1 MLYNLDMNLT
11 ERWDPSRNIP
21 QNDVDRLALRI
32 FEGKPVARLEL
43 LPSLNPA
50 INNPWQ
56 SVEDW
61 AAKVQEFLGVSKE
74 KIQAVRRVETE
85 RRYCVMTHYPK
96 YYMILM
102 LGDERFLNWIWL
114 AHWDDGQTT
123 ISFDGLIAER
133 EKPKGSE
140 EEERAKTELFKE
152 GLEKLSGQYSDFD
165 CRARL
170 NAAVESDRQ
179 RQRLFLEGKLED

>member
-1 MLYNLDMNLT
+1 MNLT

-21 QNDVDRLALRI
+21 QNDVDRLVLRI

-85 RRYCVMTHYPK
+85 RRYCAMTHYPK

-114 AHWDDGQTT
+114 
-123 ISFDGLIAER
+123 
-133 EKPKGSE
+133 
-140 EEERAKTELFKE
+140 
-152 GLEKLSGQYSDFD
+152 
-165 CRARL
+165 
-170 NAAVESDRQ
+170 DRQ
-179 RQRLFLEGKLED
+179 PFLLMA